1 MLTLAHL
8 GAQIS
13 AVQLS
18 MYIYS
23 LSLFGFLIYLAPQ
36 IRNRSP
42 LPALSFAYLYLLD
55 SAINIGYTLF
65 FAASWFFVLSSSSRP
80 SASSSA
86 SSSAPVPPAPVP
98 AATINEHSPAAN
110 VSRVALPGSVAAEV
124 PHAVA
129 IGSAAAAAGGASG
142 MGGVGVGVLQPES
155 ATSILLIS
163 VFWAVRLYF
172 IVVVFAWARQV
183 VRASAA
189 ATPHEEPFERR
200 TNGGAGWRGRLGRA
214 LLRVG
219 PGYWRGGGG
228 WAMLGGNKRRTS
240 ESLSD
245 SSRFRRDRISV
256 EV

>member
-1 MLTLAHL
+1 MLTLAYL

-36 IRNRSP
+36 ILNRSP
-42 LPALSFAYLYLLD
+42 LPALSFACIYLLD
-55 SAINIGYTLF
+55 SIINICYTLF
-65 FAASWFFVLSSSSRP
+65 FAASWFFVLSS
-80 SASSSA
+80 
-86 SSSAPVPPAPVP
+86 P
-98 AATINEHSPAAN
+98 AAMPAAIKEHSPAAN
-110 VSRVALPGSVAAEV
+110 VSRATAETH
-124 PHAVA
+124 HAVA
-129 IGSAAAAAGGASG
+129 IGSGASG
-142 MGGVGVGVLQPES
+142 MGGVGVSVGVLQPES

-189 ATPHEEPFERR
+189 ASPHEEPFEGRA
-200 TNGGAGWRGRLGRA
+200 NCGAGWRGRLGRA

-219 PGYWRGGGG
+219 PGYWRGSG
-228 WAMLGGNKRRTS
+228 WTTLGGNKRRTS
-240 ESLSD
+240 ESLGD
-245 SSRFRRDRISV
+245 GSRFRRDRLSV